1 MKKTSRTARP
11 AVDADHLAKLHHEAA
26 TVLSLLCSA
35 LTCASSA
42 DGEIRDILDGIAQ
55 DHLTAY
61 LDLLH
66 TISLHDTTIGA
77 YFSAPPN
84 TNPILSI
91 SRQLRLQLTEALL
104 LRHERMESFARTEN
118 NKRFYQDDTLAK
130 EKEHL
135 STLVRLLT
143 V

>member
-11 AVDADHLAKLHHEAA
+11 AVDTDHLAKLHHEAA

-42 DGEIRDILDGIAQ
+42 DGEIRDMLDSIAQ

-66 TISLHDTTIGA
+66 TISLHDTSIGSH
-77 YFSAPPN
+77 FTVPPN
-84 TNPILSI
+84 TTPALSI
-91 SRQLRLQLTEALL
+91 SRQLRLQLAEALL
-104 LRHERMESFARTEN
+104 LRHQRQESLTRTEGT
-118 NKRFYQDDTLAK
+118 KRFYQDDILAK
-130 EKEHL
+130 EKYHL
-135 STLVRLLT
+135 SALVHLLT
-143 V
+143 A